1 LHQPDVFIDRCP
13 VAIVRVLWQDSRRR
27 PGLRG
32 RQESAMDFIER
43 LLGIS
48 PDGGSGSLELL
59 LFAILICGNIYLAVK
74 RRLRKQRMPSRLLKL
89 SLPA

>member
-1 LHQPDVFIDRCP
+1 
-13 VAIVRVLWQDSRRR
+13 
-27 PGLRG
+27 
-32 RQESAMDFIER
+32 MDFIER

-74 RRLRKQRMPSRLLKL
+74 RRLRKQRMPQPAPKAEPSSVNHGKRRSYRYVGLGHGARNARTSRDR
-89 SLPA
+89 